1 MKTLKKATK
10 YLLGISGSV
19 VCVRMDMGQ
28 SEEIERGDLEETQN
42 EAEDIKR
49 IAPWKKQITI
59 RGLVASLAIGI
70 IYSVI
75 VMKLNLT
82 TGLVP
87 NLNVSAALLA
97 FVFIRTWT
105 KLLQKAGIV
114 STPFTR
120 QENTI
125 IQTCAVACYSIAV
138 GGGFGS
144 YLLGLNKR
152 TYEQAGVDTE
162 GNVPG
167 SYKEPGIGWMTG
179 FLFVTSFVGLLALVP
194 LRKIMIIDYKLTYPS
209 GTATAVLING
219 FHTSRGDKMA
229 KKQVHGFMKFFS
241 ISFFWS
247 FFQWFYSGGEK
258 CGFSQFPT
266 FGLKA
271 WKQSFYLDFSATY
284 IGAGMI
290 CSHLVN
296 LSLLLGAVLS
306 WGVMWPLIT
315 ARKGNWFPSTLSESS
330 MKSLNGYKVF
340 MSIALI
346 LGDGLYNFLKILF
359 FTIRSISIRLNNKEP
374 KAFAD
379 TQNQALDDLQRN
391 ELFVR
396 ESIPVWVACVGYTLF
411 AIISIIIIP
420 LMFPELKWY
429 YVVVAYLLAPS
440 LGFCNA
446 YGAGLTDMNMAYN
459 YGKVALF
466 ILAALAGKESG
477 VVAGLIGCGLIKS
490 IVSISSDLMHDF
502 KTGHLTLTSPRSML
516 LSQAIGTAIGCVV
529 APLTFFLFYKA
540 FDLGNPNGEFKAPY
554 AIIYRNMAILGVEG
568 FSALPHHCLQLCYGF
583 FAFAIAANLVRD
595 LSPAKIGK
603 WVPLPMAMAVPFLV
617 GAYFALD
624 MCMGSLVVFVWH
636 KIDSKRANL
645 MVPAVASGLICGDG
659 LWILPSSILALA
671 KIRPPIC
678 MSFMATH

>member
-1 MKTLKKATK
+1 M
-10 YLLGISGSV
+10 GSTNN
-19 VCVRMDMGQ
+19 DENG
-28 SEEIERGDLEETQN
+28 EIEMFEREDGVEENGGEPEDLN
-42 EAEDIKR
+42 R
-49 IAPWKKQITI
+49 IIPWTRQITI
-59 RGLVASLAIGI
+59 RGLAASIVIGT

-144 YLLGLNKR
+144 YLLGLNRK
-152 TYEQAGVDTE
+152 TYEQAGVDTK
-162 GNVPG
+162 GNTPG
-167 SYKEPGIGWMTG
+167 STKEPQIGWMTG
-179 FLFVTSFVGLLALVP
+179 FLFVSSFVGLLALVP
-194 LRKIMIIDYKLTYPS
+194 LRKIMIIDYKLSYPS

-219 FHTSRGDKMA
+219 FHTPKGDKMA
-229 KKQVHGFMKFFS
+229 KKQVRGFMKFFS
-241 ISFFWS
+241 MSFLWS
-247 FFQWFYSGGEK
+247 FFQWFYSGGDQ
-258 CGFSQFPT
+258 CGFAQFPT
-266 FGLKA
+266 FGLAA
-271 WKQSFYLDFSATY
+271 WKNSFYFDFSMTY

-306 WGVMWPLIT
+306 WGIMWPLI
-315 ARKGNWFPSTLSESS
+315 KGLKGEWFPATLSESS

-340 MSIALI
+340 ISIALI
-346 LGDGLYNFLKILF
+346 LGDGLYNFLKILY
-359 FTIRSISIRLNNKEP
+359 FTGSSIHTKMNKKNPKTVSNN
-374 KAFAD
+374 
-379 TQNQALDDLQRN
+379 QNQAIDDLRRN
-391 ELFVR
+391 EVFIR
-396 ESIPVWVACVGYTLF
+396 DSIPIWVACLGYTLF
-411 AIISIIIIP
+411 SIISIIIIP
-420 LMFPELKWY
+420 LMFPQLKWY
-429 YVVVAYLLAPS
+429 YVVVAYIIAPS
-440 LGFCNA
+440 LSFCNA

-466 ILAALAGKESG
+466 VLAAVAGKNDG
-477 VVAGLIGCGLIKS
+477 VVAGLVGCGLIKS
-490 IVSISSDLMHDF
+490 IVSISSDLMHDL

-540 FDLGNPNGEFKAPY
+540 FNVGDPDGEYKAPY
-554 AIIYRNMAILGVEG
+554 AIIYRNMAILGVQG
-568 FSALPHHCLQLCYGF
+568 FSALPQHCLQLCYGF
-583 FAFAIAANLVRD
+583 FAFAVAANLLRD
-595 LSPAKIGK
+595 LAPKKIGK

-617 GAYFALD
+617 GAYFAID
-624 MCMGSLVVFVWH
+624 MCVGSLAVFVWH
-636 KIDSKRANL
+636 KLKNNEAGL

-678 MSFMATH
+678 MNFLATK

>member
-340 MSIALI
+340 ISISLI

>member
-1 MKTLKKATK
+1 MNMNMEEMK
-10 YLLGISGSV
+10 
-19 VCVRMDMGQ
+19 
-28 SEEIERGDLEETQN
+28 EIERVGGEAMEEVRD
-42 EAEDIKR
+42 EPEDIKR
-49 IAPWKKQITI
+49 IAPWTKQITV
-59 RGLVASLAIGI
+59 RGIVASIAIGI

-97 FVFIRTWT
+97 FVFLRTWT
-105 KLLQKAGIV
+105 KLLSKAGIV
-114 STPFTR
+114 TAPFTR

-125 IQTCAVACYSIAV
+125 VQTCAVACYSIAV

-144 YLLGLNKR
+144 YLLGLNRK

-162 GNVPG
+162 GNTPG
-167 SYKEPGIGWMTG
+167 STKEPGIGWMTG
-179 FLFVTSFVGLLALVP
+179 FLFVSSFVGLLALVP
-194 LRKIMIIDYKLTYPS
+194 LRKIMIIDYKLSYPS

-219 FHTSRGDKMA
+219 FHTPTGDKMA
-229 KKQVHGFMKFFS
+229 RKQVHGFMKFFS
-241 ISFFWS
+241 LSFLWA

-258 CGFSQFPT
+258 CGFSQFPA

-271 WKQSFYLDFSATY
+271 WKNSFYFDFSMTY

-306 WGVMWPLIT
+306 WGLMWPLIGGL
-315 ARKGNWFPSTLSESS
+315 KGEWFPSTLPESS

-340 MSIALI
+340 ISISLI
-346 LGDGLYNFLKILF
+346 LGDGLYNFLKILY
-359 FTIRSISIRLNNKEP
+359 FTARSMRARAKANKIKTED
-374 KAFAD
+374 K
-379 TQNQALDDLQRN
+379 NQARDDLQRN
-391 ELFVR
+391 EIFLR
-396 ESIPVWVACVGYTLF
+396 EGIPLWVACLGYITF
-411 AIISIIIIP
+411 SIIAIIAIP

-429 YVVVAYLLAPS
+429 YVVVAYILAPS
-440 LGFCNA
+440 LSFCNA

-466 ILAALAGKESG
+466 LLAALAGKNNG
-477 VVAGLIGCGLIKS
+477 VVAGLVGCGLIKS

-516 LSQAIGTAIGCVV
+516 LSQAIGTVIGCVV
-529 APLTFFLFYKA
+529 APVTFFLFYKA
-540 FDLGNPNGEFKAPY
+540 FDVGNPDGEYKAPY

-568 FSALPHHCLQLCYGF
+568 FSALPQHCLQLCYGF
-583 FAFAIAANLVRD
+583 FGFAILANLSRD
-595 LSPAKIGK
+595 LSPNNIGK
-603 WVPLPMAMAVPFLV
+603 YVPLPMAMAVPFLV
-617 GAYFALD
+617 GAYFAID
-624 MCMGSLVVFVWH
+624 MCVGSLVVFAWH
-636 KIDSKRANL
+636 KLNSRKASL

-678 MSFMATH
+678 MNFLATN

>member
-1 MKTLKKATK
+1 M
-10 YLLGISGSV
+10 
-19 VCVRMDMGQ
+19 VRVNG
-28 SEEIERGDLEETQN
+28 EESKEIDGVELEQPQDAQE
-42 EAEDIKR
+42 ELRR
-49 IAPWKKQITI
+49 IPPWTKQITI
-59 RGLVASLAIGI
+59 RGIIASVVIGI

-75 VMKLNLT
+75 VTKLNLT

-97 FVFIRTWT
+97 FVFIGTWT
-105 KLLQKAGIV
+105 KLLQKAGFV

-120 QENTI
+120 QENTV

-144 YLLGLNKR
+144 YLLALNRR

-162 GNVPG
+162 GNTPG
-167 SYKEPGIGWMTG
+167 SHKEPGVGWMTG
-179 FLFVTSFVGLLALVP
+179 FLFATCFVGLLALVP

-219 FHTSRGDKMA
+219 FHTPHGDKIA
-229 KKQVHGFMKFFS
+229 KKQVHGFAKCFS
-241 ISFFWS
+241 FSFFWA
-247 FFQWFYSGGEK
+247 FFQWFYSGGDK
-258 CGFSQFPT
+258 CGFVQFPT
-266 FGLKA
+266 FGLQA
-271 WKQSFYLDFSATY
+271 WSQTFYFDFSMTY

-290 CSHLVN
+290 CSYLVN
-296 LSLLLGAVLS
+296 LSLLFGAVLS
-306 WGVMWPLIT
+306 WGLMWPLM
-315 ARKGNWFPSTLSESS
+315 RHKKGNWYPATLSQSS
-330 MKSLNGYKVF
+330 MKGLNGYKVF
-340 MSIALI
+340 ISIALI
-346 LGDGLYNFLKILF
+346 LGDGLYNFVKILL
-359 FTIRSISIRLNNKEP
+359 FTGTSIIKRLNNRGSNAISDENK
-374 KAFAD
+374 
-379 TQNQALDDLQRN
+379 NQAMGDLQRN
-391 ELFVR
+391 EVFIR
-396 ESIPVWVACVGYTLF
+396 EGIPIWLACTGYVTF
-411 AIISIIIIP
+411 SIISIIVIP

-429 YVVVAYLLAPS
+429 YVVVAYTLAPS

-466 ILAALAGKESG
+466 VLAALAGKDSG
-477 VVAGLIGCGLIKS
+477 VIAGLVGCGLIKS

-540 FDLGNPNGEFKAPY
+540 FDVGNPDGEYKAPY

-568 FSALPHHCLQLCYGF
+568 FSALPHHCLQLCCGF
-583 FAFAIAANLVRD
+583 FIFAIAANLVRD
-595 LSPAKIGK
+595 LSPSKIGK
-603 WVPLPMAMAVPFLV
+603 WIPLPMAMAVPFLV
-617 GAYFALD
+617 GAYFAID

-636 KIDSKRANL
+636 KLNSKKASL

-659 LWILPSSILALA
+659 LWILPSSVLALA
-671 KIRPPIC
+671 KINPPIC
-678 MSFMATH
+678 MSFLAT